1 MFEVIMTVK
10 PSVKIAH
17 DHQGSVYSKKFNTK
31 KECIAW
37 VHRIAEQQHLR
48 DSQYSYTIKDLD
60 PVHLPSESE
69 IEGAA
74 VKPLNP
80 HVLPFVPKRH
90 SMGTAYHAFTA
101 PK

>member
-1 MFEVIMTVK
+1 MFEVIMK
-10 PSVKIAH
+10 IEPSTKIAH
-17 DHQGSVYSKKFNTK
+17 DHQGSVYSKKFKTQ
-31 KECIAW
+31 KECSSW

-48 DSQYSYTIKDLD
+48 ETQYSYTIKDLD
-60 PVHLPSESE
+60 PVHLPSETE
-69 IEGAA
+69 IEGG
-74 VKPLNP
+74 VKPMNP